1 MADVKVGNI
10 SFSVDAL
17 TGITLTEA
25 YEVFAHIRK
34 DLVKIAYEQVNG
46 KKVKKTKN

>member
-17 TGITLTEA
+17 TGVSLTEA
-25 YEVFAHIRK
+25 YAIFGHIRK
-34 DLVKIAYEQVNG
+34 DLVKIAHEKVNG
-46 KKVKKTKN
+46 KKVKKSKN